1 MDVSRD
7 AAVLESPLNE
17 DVDFTASVACGA
29 GLPDSRTVRVE
40 RVSSRAIIG
49 YRTAWADLAARSME
63 TNIFL
68 EPAFALPLIQHA
80 ERHRRP
86 EFLLVWAQEHSSD
99 DACLIGLLPLG
110 TRRQLTG
117 RGVVPCFTHK
127 QTVGGVPLLD
137 RKMGRT
143 AFVAMLDWL
152 GDKVSGASALLVHG
166 VALDGAFYG
175 MLSRSGIKNAAYRH
189 RERAILNSVN
199 SVVAPSSAIYPMTSI
214 APTVNFGSA
223 KRRKE
228 LRRQWRRLSDV
239 GDRRYT
245 SARAS
250 TEVAKATE
258 RFLAL
263 EHKGWKGDCGT
274 ALLASPNLATFAR
287 TMTRMMALEGK
298 CRIDAIEIDGR
309 AVAMG
314 IILTVNGRSH
324 FWKTTFDETY
334 ASRSPGVQFTLELTD
349 AQLANDAIAVTDSCA
364 VPDHPMIDRIW
375 PERMPMADLLINLRP
390 ADLQGFQRAVKQE
403 GRLVVLRDALKRIY
417 VLLRGGKAR

>member
-7 AAVLESPLNE
+7 AAVFETPSKE
-17 DVDFTASVACGA
+17 DVEFAAGVACGTE
-29 GLPDSRTVRVE
+29 LPNSRTIRVE
-40 RVSSRAIIG
+40 RVSSQTMTG
-49 YRTAWADLAARSME
+49 YLAAWADLAARSME

-68 EPAFALPLIQHA
+68 EPAFVLPLIQHV

-86 EFLLVWAQEHSSD
+86 EFLLVWAQEHPSA
-99 DACLIGLLPLG
+99 DARLIGLLPLG
-110 TRRQLTG
+110 TRRWLG
-117 RGVVPCFTHK
+117 GARVVPCFTNK

-137 RKMGRT
+137 REMGRT
-143 AFVAMLDWL
+143 AFVAMLAWL
-152 GDKVSGASALLVHG
+152 GDQVSDASALLIHG
-166 VALDGAFYG
+166 VALDGAFYA
-175 MLSRSGIKNAAYRH
+175 MVSRSGFKNATYRH
-189 RERAILNSVN
+189 RERAILKSVG
-199 SVVAPSSAIYPMTSI
+199 APAPAIHPMTSI
-214 APTVNFGSA
+214 APALNFGSA

-228 LRRQWRRLSDV
+228 LRRQWRRLSDA

-245 SARAS
+245 SARSSA
-250 TEVAKATE
+250 EIAKATE
-258 RFLAL
+258 HFLAL
-263 EHKGWKGDCGT
+263 ELKGWKGDCGT

-287 TMTRMMALEGK
+287 TMTRLMALEGK

-349 AQLANDAIAVTDSCA
+349 AQLANEAIAVTDSCA

-375 PERMPMADLLINLRP
+375 SERMPVADLLIDLRP
-390 ADLQGFQRAVKQE
+390 ADLKGFPRAVKQE
-403 GRLVVLRDALKRIY
+403 GRLVVLHDALKRIY
-417 VLLRGGKAR
+417 VLFRGGKAR